1 MGWEERELG
10 VVLVWFLTIF
20 LLLIH
25 TKFFRI
31 CEQFGKLQSL
41 MKAKTLLLVTFIA
54 NKNTFPPLIGDRNY
68 DLNPRYTK

>member
-25 TKFFRI
+25 TKLLRI

-41 MKAKTLLLVTFIA
+41 MKAEKLVFITFLAIRICVLL
-54 NKNTFPPLIGDRNY
+54 
-68 DLNPRYTK
+68 